1 MLNMSENTTQSGY
14 KEKEDL
20 VVTRIIDAPIELVWK
35 SWTDPEHV
43 MKWWGPKYYTS
54 PSCKIDLREGGR
66 YVFCMRAPQNQ
77 GGQDS
82 YTAGIF
88 NKIVPMELLE
98 FTQGMADQDGNP
110 IDPAQAGMPPDFP
123 KSIRTVVTFKRFR
136 GDMTELTVTE
146 YAWPASQMM
155 VYSIAGLHQS
165 IDKLIESLKNRN

>member
-1 MLNMSENTTQSGY
+1 MSEDTTQSGY

-35 SWTDPEHV
+35 AWTDPEHV

-54 PSCKIDLREGGR
+54 PSSKIDLREGGK

-88 NKIVPMELLE
+88 KKIVPMELLE
-98 FTQGMADQDGNP
+98 FTQGMSDQDGNP
-110 IDPAQAGMPPDFP
+110 IDPSQAGMPPDFP
-123 KSIRTVVTFKRFR
+123 KVIRTVVTFKRFR

-165 IDKLIESLKNRN
+165 IDKLIESLKK

>member
-1 MLNMSENTTQSGY
+1 MSENTTQSGY

-20 VVTRIIDAPIELVWK
+20 VVSRIIDAPIELVWK
-35 SWTDPEHV
+35 AWTDPEHV

-82 YTAGIF
+82 YTAGVF
-88 NKIVPMELLE
+88 KKIVPMELLE
-98 FTQGMADQDGNP
+98 FTQGLSDQDGNP

-123 KSIRTVVTFKRFR
+123 KAIRTVVTFKRFR

-165 IDKLIESLKNRN
+165 IDKLIESLKRRD

>member
-1 MLNMSENTTQSGY
+1 MHNMSENTTQSGY

-35 SWTDPEHV
+35 AWTDPEHV

-54 PSCKIDLREGGR
+54 PSCKIDLREGGI

-82 YTAGIF
+82 YTAGVF
-88 NKIVPMELLE
+88 KKIVPMELLE

-123 KSIRTVVTFKRFR
+123 KAIRTVVTFKRFR

-165 IDKLIESLKNRN
+165 IDKLIESLKK

>member
-1 MLNMSENTTQSGY
+1 MSENTTQSGY

-35 SWTDPEHV
+35 AWTDPDHV

-54 PSCKIDLREGGR
+54 PSCKIDLREGGK
-66 YVFCMRAPQNQ
+66 YVFCMRAPQEQ

-88 NKIVPMELLE
+88 KKILPMELLE
-98 FTQGMADQDGNP
+98 FTQGMSDQDGNP

-123 KSIRTVVTFKRFR
+123 RAIRTVVTFRRFR
-136 GDMTELTVTE
+136 DDMTELTVTE
-146 YAWPASQMM
+146 YAWPVSQMM
-155 VYSIAGLHQS
+155 VYSIAGLHQT
-165 IDKLIESLKNRN
+165 IDKLIESLKK

>member
-1 MLNMSENTTQSGY
+1 MSENTTQSGY

-165 IDKLIESLKNRN
+165 IDKLIESLKK

>member
-1 MLNMSENTTQSGY
+1 MSENTTQSGY

-35 SWTDPEHV
+35 AWTNPEHV

-88 NKIVPMELLE
+88 KKIVPMELLE

-110 IDPAQAGMPPDFP
+110 IDPAQAGMPADFP
-123 KSIRTVVTFKRFR
+123 KLIRTVVTFKRFR
-136 GDMTELTVTE
+136 GDMTDMTELTVTE